1 MKLLLSALLLSLS
14 IAVPAMAETLYV
26 SDQLEIPMRSGIS
39 NQHRIVRMLPSG
51 TPVTVL
57 ETDSTAGYT
66 QVQTP
71 SGVEGWVLSRYLMKI
86 PAARDRLTAA
96 EKKLADLELENRE
109 RAAKLAEAGTTKES
123 LLGEVEQLNK
133 ENSKLTQELAEI
145 RRTASNALALDSEN
159 KQLKNKLL
167 ELEREQQN
175 LAQENDSLRD
185 RSDRDWFMVGAGV
198 VILGI
203 ILGLILPRIRL
214 KKRSSWDTL

>member
-1 MKLLLSALLLSLS
+1 VKLLLSALLLSLS

-57 ETDSTAGYT
+57 ETDSTAVYT